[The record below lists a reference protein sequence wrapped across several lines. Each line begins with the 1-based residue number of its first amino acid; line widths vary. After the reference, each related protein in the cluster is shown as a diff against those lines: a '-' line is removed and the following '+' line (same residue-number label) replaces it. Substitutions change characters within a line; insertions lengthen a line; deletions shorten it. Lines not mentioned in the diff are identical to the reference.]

1 MQKVSII
8 EVKTG
13 HEMDEFVHLPRRLYA
28 GNPCYVP
35 DLESDI
41 RETFDP
47 VKNAALEFSDIQAFL
62 ACDGAGKTV
71 GRIAGIINHRANE
84 KWHTRQVRFGFIEFV
99 DDVDVADALLRA
111 VEDWGRERGMDTV
124 VGPMGIFDFDKEG
137 MLVEDFD
144 QLGSSITIYNPPY
157 YPRHLEALGYVKEVD
172 WVQARIE
179 VPAEVP
185 ARYARTAA
193 LAKEMYGLHVRKLSV
208 REMLDGYGRKVFQL
222 LNQAYSPL
230 YGYTELMDRQID
242 DYVKRYLPII
252 DLRLVPVVEN
262 AEGELVGAAVTMTS
276 LSRALQQSGGRLWPF
291 GWFYL
296 LRALRWKRSD
306 KADLYLVAVRPDYQ
320 GLGVNAL
327 FFADLIPVYNE
338 LGIRQA
344 ETGPQLEDNLKELSQ
359 WAPLHPTFGKR
370 RRCYKKK
377 IERKKIQ

>member
-1 MQKVSII
+1 MCPIWSR
-8 EVKTG
+8 TSG
-13 HEMDEFVHLPRRLYA
+13 RRL
-28 GNPCYVP
+28 
-35 DLESDI
+35 
-41 RETFDP
+41 
-47 VKNAALEFSDIQAFL
+47 
-62 ACDGAGKTV
+62 
-71 GRIAGIINHRANE
+71 
-84 KWHTRQVRFGFIEFV
+84 TRRRTPRWSFRTYRLSWPTTRNVRFGFIEFV
-99 DDVDVADALLRA
+99 DDLAVPAALLRA
-111 VEDWGRERGMDTV
+111 VEDWGRSRGMDTV

-193 LAKEMYGLHVRKLSV
+193 LAQEMYGLRVRKISV
-208 REMLDGYGRKVFQL
+208 KEMLNGYGRRVFQL
-222 LNQAYSPL
+222 LNQAYAPL

-262 AEGELVGAAVTMTS
+262 AEGELVGAAVTMSS

-296 LRALRWKRSD
+296 LRALRWKRAD

-320 GLGVNAL
+320 GLGVNWHPLRRDRPPAGGQREG
-327 FFADLIPVYNE
+327 AVPME
-338 LGIRQA
+338 
-344 ETGPQLEDNLKELSQ
+344 
-359 WAPLHPTFGKR
+359 APASDHR
-370 RRCYKKK
+370 
-377 IERKKIQ
+377 

>member
-1 MQKVSII
+1 MQNVYIK

-13 HEMDEFVHLPRRLYA
+13 REMDDFVHLPRRLYA
-28 GNPCYVP
+28 GNPYYVP

-47 VKNAALEFSDIQAFL
+47 QKNAALEFSDIQAFM
-62 ACDGAGKTV
+62 AYDEAGTPV

-84 KWHTRQVRFGFIEFV
+84 KWHTRNVRFGFIEFV
-99 DDVDVADALLRA
+99 DDLAVPAALLRA
-111 VEDWGRERGMDTV
+111 VEDWGRSRGMDTV

-157 YPRHLEALGYVKEVD
+157 YPCHLEALGYVKEVD

-193 LAKEMYGLHVRKLSV
+193 LAQEMYGLRVRKLTQ
-208 REMLDGYGRKVFQL
+208 REIMEEGYGRKVFRL
-222 LNQAYSPL
+222 LNEAYAPL
-230 YGYTELMDRQID
+230 YGYTELMDHQID
-242 DYVKRYLPII
+242 EYLKRYIPIL

-262 AEGELVGAAVTMTS
+262 AEGELVGAAITMTS

-296 LRALRWKRSD
+296 LRALRWKRAD

-327 FFADLIPVYNE
+327 FFADLIPIYNE
-338 LGIRQA
+338 LGIRYA
-344 ETGPQLEDNLKELSQ
+344 ETGPQLEDNVKELSQ
-359 WAPLHPTFGKR
+359 WKPLHPTIGKR

-377 IERKKIQ
+377 IE

>member
-1 MQKVSII
+1 MQNVYIK

-13 HEMDEFVHLPRRLYA
+13 REMDDFVHLPRRLYA
-28 GNPCYVP
+28 GNPYYVP

-47 VKNAALEFSDIQAFL
+47 QKNAALEFSDIQAFM
-62 ACDGAGKTV
+62 AYDEAGTPV

-84 KWHTRQVRFGFIEFV
+84 KWHTRNVRFGFIEFV
-99 DDVDVADALLRA
+99 DDIAVAAALLHA
-111 VEDWGRERGMDTV
+111 VEEWGRERGMDAI

-157 YPRHLEALGYVKEVD
+157 YPRYLEELGYVKEVD

-185 ARYARTAA
+185 PRYARTAA
-193 LAKEMYGLHVRKLSV
+193 LAQEMYGLRVRKISV
-208 REMLDGYGRKVFQL
+208 KEMLNGYGRKVFQL
-222 LNQAYSPL
+222 LNQAYAPL

-262 AEGELVGAAVTMTS
+262 AEGELVGAAVTMSS

-291 GWFYL
+291 GWWYL

-327 FFADLIPVYNE
+327 FFSDLIPIYNE
-338 LGIRQA
+338 LGIRYA
-344 ETGPQLEDNLKELSQ
+344 ETGPQLEDNVKELSQ
-359 WAPLHPTFGKR
+359 WKPLHPTLGKR
-370 RRCYKKK
+370 RRCYKKE
-377 IERKKIQ
+377 IVSL

>member
-1 MQKVSII
+1 MLNVFIR

-13 HEMDEFVHLPRRLYA
+13 REMDDFVHLPRRLYA

-47 VKNAALEFSDIQAFL
+47 QKNAALEFSDIQAFM
-62 ACDGAGKTV
+62 AYDEAGTPV

-84 KWHTRQVRFGFIEFV
+84 KWHTRNVRFGFIEFV
-99 DDVDVADALLRA
+99 DDLAVPAALLRA
-111 VEDWGRERGMDTV
+111 VEDWGRSRGMDTA

-157 YPRHLEALGYVKEVD
+157 YPRHLKALGYVKEVD

-193 LAKEMYGLHVRKLSV
+193 LAKEMYGLRVRKISV
-208 REMLDGYGRKVFQL
+208 KEMLNGYGRKVFQL
-222 LNQAYSPL
+222 LNQAYAPL

-242 DYVKRYLPII
+242 DYVKRYLPIM

-262 AEGELVGAAVTMTS
+262 AEGELVGAAVTMSS

-296 LRALRWKRSD
+296 LRALRWKRAD

-327 FFADLIPVYNE
+327 FFADLIPIYNE
-338 LGIRQA
+338 LGIRYA
-344 ETGPQLEDNLKELSQ
+344 ETGPQLEDNVKELSQ
-359 WAPLHPTFGKR
+359 WKPLHPTIGKR

-377 IERKKIQ
+377 IE